1 VLPGKYG
8 VVLSKKQDG
17 KIEDLTKPI
26 WFNVVAEG
34 TAGMNEADRQALLAF
49 QQKVSRLYRSFNGAS
64 RTTEDLRSRMKQ
76 IKRALNETPSADRG
90 LTNRA
95 DEIEAKLN
103 KLAIEIRGDSAL
115 EARNE
120 NTPSS
125 ISDRIQSIVFGSRM
139 STARPTQ
146 TFVDNY
152 NLASQEYATVLAA
165 LRQIAETDLPKLE
178 SDMEKVGAPWTPGR
192 LPTYQPE

>member
-1 VLPGKYG
+1 MLPGKYG

-17 KIEDLTKPI
+17 KIEDLTKPV

-64 RTTEDLRSRMKQ
+64 KTTEDLRSRMKQ

-90 LTNRA
+90 MTTRA
-95 DEIEAKLN
+95 DELDARLN

-120 NTPSS
+120 NTPAS
-125 ISDRIQSIVFGSRM
+125 ISDRIQSIIFGSRM

-146 TFVDNY
+146 TNVDNY
-152 NLASQEYATVLAA
+152 NVASQEYATVLEA
-165 LRQIAETDLPKLE
+165 LKAIAETDLPKLE
-178 SDMEKVGAPWTPGR
+178 SDMEKAGAPWTPGR
-192 LPTYQPE
+192 IPTYQPE